1 MVHMSRPELDAA
13 RDPGVAYSF
22 WQATLDALPETVA
35 VLNPFGEI
43 VAVNDAWRAFAAA
56 NGGGDVGVGA
66 DYLAACVGADDPVA
80 RRVGEALRELLA
92 GTRDRFE
99 CTYPCHAPGQERW
112 FMVRARP
119 FPADGA
125 RRLVVTHSDITER
138 YLAERRANEQA
149 ALLDVVDA
157 AVIAL
162 GPDRRV
168 TYWNAGAQALYG
180 WTAEEVVGRTVRELT
195 LAPETHGRAAAVIKQ
210 LLRDGQWEG
219 HFDVRDR
226 EGREFPVYARNR
238 LLRDA
243 DGEPAG
249 FIGVSVDMTDRFTME
264 RQLTGARD
272 FLSTVTDTVPDG
284 LYVLDPEGRV
294 TLVNR
299 AAEELLGWQADE
311 LIGEVMHHRTH
322 YRRVDGSP
330 FPMEDCPITR
340 ARATGETVRV
350 EDDIFIRRDG
360 TELPVAYASAP
371 FTAENG
377 ERGWVV
383 VFNDI
388 SERKER
394 ELRLRRE
401 LEALSWVGR
410 IRDALEHDRL
420 TLYAQPIVDLSTGET
435 VQHELLLRMIGLD
448 GRVIAPNEFLP
459 AAEQHGLIG
468 PIDRWVFGRAL
479 EIAMEGHPVEI
490 NVSADSLS
498 DASFLSFVKAEL
510 VARDVDPALLV
521 FEITETALMGNET
534 VARSFVDEV
543 RQLGCEVALDDFGT
557 GYGSFRYLKHLPV
570 NVLKIDQEFVRD
582 LDAPEP
588 ETSRHVIQAIV
599 SLARGMGQKTV
610 AEGVETQ
617 SALDTLRLLGV
628 DMVQGYL
635 LGRPSPAETELGLHP
650 HGCSTT

>member
-1 MVHMSRPELDAA
+1 MYRPERNAASDA
-13 RDPGVAYSF
+13 GVAYGF

-35 VLNPFGEI
+35 VLNSFGEI
-43 VAVNDAWRAFAAA
+43 IAVNDAWRAFAAA
-56 NGGGDVGVGA
+56 NGGGDVGIGA
-66 DYLAACVGADDPVA
+66 DYLAACDAAADSVA
-80 RRVGEALRELLA
+80 DRVGEALRELLA
-92 GTRDRFE
+92 GARDLFE

-112 FMVRARP
+112 FVVRARP
-119 FPADGA
+119 FPADGV

-138 YLAERRANEQA
+138 YLAERRAHEQA

-157 AVIAL
+157 AVVAL

-168 TYWNAGAQALYG
+168 TFWNAGAEALYG
-180 WTAEEVVGRTVRELT
+180 WSADEVLGRTARELT
-195 LAPETHGRAAAVIKQ
+195 VAPDGHEMAAAIIEQ
-210 LLRDGQWEG
+210 LLRDGHWEG
-219 HFDVRDR
+219 HFDVRNRD
-226 EGREFPVYARNR
+226 GREFPVYARNR

-243 DGEPAG
+243 DGQPCG
-249 FIGVSVDMTDRFTME
+249 FIGVSVDMTERITME
-264 RQLTGARD
+264 RRLTGARD

-284 LYVLDPEGRV
+284 LYVLDQEGRA

-299 AAEELLGWQADE
+299 AAEELLGWEADE
-311 LIGEVMHHRTH
+311 LIGEVLHDKMH
-322 YRRVDGSP
+322 YRRPDGSP
-330 FPMEDCPITR
+330 LPMEDCPITR

-350 EDDIFIRRDG
+350 EEDIVIRKDG
-360 TELPVAYASAP
+360 SELPVTYASAP

-420 TLYAQPIVDLSTGET
+420 TLYAQPIVDIASGMV

-448 GRVIAPNEFLP
+448 GQAIGPGEFLP
-459 AAEQHGLIG
+459 AAERHGLIG
-468 PIDRWVFGRAL
+468 AIDRWVLSRAL
-479 EIAMEGHPVEI
+479 EIAAQGHPIEV
-490 NVSADSLS
+490 NVSADSLC
-498 DASFLSFVKAEL
+498 DPAFLSFVKSEL
-510 VARDVDPALLV
+510 AGREVDPAGVV

-534 VARSFVDEV
+534 VARAFVEEV
-543 RQLGCEVALDDFGT
+543 RGLGCAVALDDFGT

-582 LDAPEP
+582 LDGPDP
-588 ETSRHVIQAIV
+588 TTSRHVIQSIV
-599 SLARGMGQKTV
+599 SLARGMSQKTV

-650 HGCSTT
+650 HGCST